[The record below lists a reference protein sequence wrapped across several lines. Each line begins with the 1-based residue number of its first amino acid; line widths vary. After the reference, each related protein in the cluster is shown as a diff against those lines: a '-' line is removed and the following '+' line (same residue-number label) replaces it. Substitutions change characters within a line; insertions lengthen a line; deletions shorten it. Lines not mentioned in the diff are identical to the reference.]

1 MNESA
6 NDQGSVVGKAVGTT
20 LGLSA
25 SVALTGAGLL
35 MGGKAIK
42 KAGRTIK
49 NTAKGVMENASSIKA
64 AKTDK
69 YVPKHAKTKKP
80 AKHAKSRRGSS
91 RILDTNP

>member
-6 NDQGSVVGKAVGTT
+6 IDQGSVVGKAVGTT

-64 AKTDK
+64 AKT
-69 YVPKHAKTKKP
+69 KKP
-80 AKHAKSRRGSS
+80 AKHAKSRRRSS